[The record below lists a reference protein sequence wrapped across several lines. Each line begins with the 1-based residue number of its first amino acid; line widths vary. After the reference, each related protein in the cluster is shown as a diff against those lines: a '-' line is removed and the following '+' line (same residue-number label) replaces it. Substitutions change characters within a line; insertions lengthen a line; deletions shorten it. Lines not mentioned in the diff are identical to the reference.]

1 MALWLVRAGKYGEH
15 EPRFFEDGRA
25 YLTWGGTEDADL
37 SLAKDYDGIKLLFAA
52 MYADEKLKTRI
63 NWASQVAPF
72 VFTIKVGDWV
82 VVPGKHTP
90 ALAFGVVEKIYAYN
104 PKADE
109 SYRHSLKVKWLNT
122 EVPRTTFD
130 QDLLY
135 SFGAFMTVCQITRNN
150 AEARVRAMA
159 ADNWK
164 SRSVVRPIVPADGGD
179 DPSVAIDVERFTR
192 DQVTHL
198 IGTRFKGHRMAAL
211 VEAVLVAQGFQTHLS
226 PPGPD
231 QGLDILASSGVLGF
245 AEPRIC
251 VQVKSQD
258 TPCERAVLDALG
270 GVMKKVNAT
279 HGLLVCWG
287 GFKSSIDKEAA
298 QQFFHVRLWD
308 ADDLIDA
315 MLAVYDKLDAD
326 LRADLPLKRIWVL
339 ADVGAAQ

>member
-82 VVPGKHTP
+82 VVPRKHTP

-109 SYRHSLKVKWLNT
+109 SYRHSLKVKRLNT
-122 EVPRTTFD
+122 DVPRTTFD

-192 DQVTHL
+192 DQVTHRVTEWLRWLKPSSWRKDFKL
-198 IGTRFKGHRMAAL
+198 I
-211 VEAVLVAQGFQTHLS
+211 
-226 PPGPD
+226 
-231 QGLDILASSGVLGF
+231 
-245 AEPRIC
+245 
-251 VQVKSQD
+251 
-258 TPCERAVLDALG
+258 
-270 GVMKKVNAT
+270 
-279 HGLLVCWG
+279 
-287 GFKSSIDKEAA
+287 
-298 QQFFHVRLWD
+298 
-308 ADDLIDA
+308 
-315 MLAVYDKLDAD
+315 
-326 LRADLPLKRIWVL
+326 
-339 ADVGAAQ
+339 